1 MMRHSARAPVCGL
14 KDLALSARTSGSIL
28 FHMKQMLNRLVRQ
41 RAVVTWCC
49 LATGSG
55 VVLAQD
61 LPDTLWLHAGEV
73 QLAGDSMPALRWTTT
88 AVWDSLNVS
97 FGTAEDTPHEI
108 VLVNQDS
115 VDHQFVLAAPGFE
128 PVAMPAGGAASVSLP
143 GLPAGSYRYHLGSER
158 GHVLG
163 ASGVMVVGFD
173 DLPHYHWN
181 LGDWEPARMAAVA
194 AGGTVD
200 PDAPYV
206 PRQFTINDRV
216 HPTTMGDPAGHVQ
229 IGVGESCYITI
240 VNQGSMDHVLHFHG
254 FHFEIL
260 QSTHHSERIGWTK
273 DTMPFLQG
281 EVTLVRLDA
290 FQAGTYPV
298 HNHNLIA
305 VTNAGLYP
313 GGMITHL
320 DIAP

>member
-1 MMRHSARAPVCGL
+1 MVEWSSL
-14 KDLALSARTSGSIL
+14 FLALC
-28 FHMKQMLNRLVRQ
+28 
-41 RAVVTWCC
+41 VVMAGN
-49 LATGSG
+49 LEALGQQS
-55 VVLAQD
+55 
-61 LPDTLWLHAGEV
+61 PDTLWLQHGDV
-73 QLAGDSMPALRWTTT
+73 HLAGDTMPALRWTDSPE
-88 AVWDSLNVS
+88 WDSLNVS
-97 FGTAEDTPHEI
+97 FSVPVLEPHQMV
-108 VLVNQDS
+108 VLNGDS
-115 VDHQFVLAAPGFE
+115 VDHAFQMDAPGFD
-128 PVAMPAGGAASVSLP
+128 PVALPAGEATLVI
-143 GLPAGSYRYHLGSER
+143 LPALESGSYRYHLDTER

-163 ASGVMVVGFD
+163 AAGVVRVGFD

-181 LGDWEPARMAAVA
+181 LGDWEPDRMALVA

-200 PDAPYV
+200 PEAPYV
-206 PRQFTINDRV
+206 PRQFTVNDRV
-216 HPTTMGDPAGHVQ
+216 HPNTLGDSHGHVQ
-229 IGVGESCYITI
+229 IGVGTSCYITI

-260 QSTHHSERIGWTK
+260 ASTHHPERIGWSK
-273 DTMPFLQG
+273 DTMPFLKG

-290 FQAGTYPV
+290 FQSGTYPV

>member
-1 MMRHSARAPVCGL
+1 MLRLSVAFCLLACGQGI
-14 KDLALSARTSGSIL
+14 A
-28 FHMKQMLNRLVRQ
+28 
-41 RAVVTWCC
+41 
-49 LATGSG
+49 
-55 VVLAQD
+55 AQGQA
-61 LPDTLWLHAGEV
+61 LPDTLWLQAGEV
-73 QLAGDSMPALRWTTT
+73 HLGGDTMPALRW
-88 AVWDSLNVS
+88 AVTPDWDSLNVS
-97 FGTAEDTPHEI
+97 FSTAASQPHEL
-108 VLVNQDS
+108 VLVNGDS
-115 VDHQFVLAAPGFE
+115 VDHVFMLEAPGFE
-128 PVAMPAGGAASVSLP
+128 PVNLPAGVASLLVVP
-143 GLPAGSYRYHLGSER
+143 GLEAGSYRYHLATER

-163 ASGVMVVGFD
+163 AAGVLCVGYD

-181 LGDWEPARMAAVA
+181 LGDWEPDRMAAVA

-200 PDAPYV
+200 PEAPYV
-206 PRQFTINDRV
+206 PRQFTVNDRV
-216 HPTTMGDPAGHVQ
+216 HPTTMGDPNGHVQ
-229 IGVGESCYITI
+229 IGVGTSCYITI

-260 QSTHHSERIGWTK
+260 SSTHHPERIGWTK
-273 DTMPFLQG
+273 DTMPFLKG
-281 EVTLVRLDA
+281 EVTIVRLDA

>member
-1 MMRHSARAPVCGL
+1 MLGFRHMDRFTG
-14 KDLALSARTSGSIL
+14 GSNSI
-28 FHMKQMLNRLVRQ
+28 FPAMEQMLDPTAKLG
-41 RAVVTWCC
+41 ALMTWLCMAI
-49 LATGSG
+49 LSG
-55 VVLAQD
+55 GVLAQGP
-61 LPDTLWLHAGEV
+61 PDTLWLHAGQV
-73 QLAGDSMPALRWTTT
+73 QLAGDVMPALRWTST
-88 AVWDSLNVS
+88 AAWDSLNVS
-97 FGTAEDTPHEI
+97 FSAAVDAPHEM

-115 VDHQFVLAAPGFE
+115 VDHHFLLDAPGFE
-128 PVAMPAGGAASVSLP
+128 PVAMPAGEAAVVSLP

-181 LGDWEPARMAAVA
+181 LGDWEPARMFEVA
-194 AGGTVD
+194 AGGSVD

-260 QSTHHSERIGWTK
+260 QSTHHPERIGWSK